1 MKRVLV
7 LVVILTLV
15 GGGIAFAI
23 ADTGD
28 PTPAVQA
35 RIAGQTTPA
44 APVATLTTTIA
55 TRVVETT
62 PAATP
67 AATDA
72 PETPVDASPVEGSPQ
87 ANADTFAED
96 SASSS
101 SQVVL
106 QPVAT
111 PSPAIVE
118 ADTLAQNA
126 LAALKQFLVSP
137 EAGDTYALTD
147 AVKALDGAIAQIEAL
162 GLPIE
167 QQQSEVAVL
176 LLARAHLLELMTQ
189 IASQNKAHPQPTPT
203 PRRSSS
209 GRGNFFLGGSRNN
222 VPDVVSNFK
231 NAPGQP

>member
-1 MKRVLV
+1 MSRNVLVMKRVLV
-7 LVVILTLV
+7 LAAVLTLV

-23 ADTGD
+23 ADTND
-28 PTPAVQA
+28 PTPVVQA
-35 RIAGQTTPA
+35 RIAEQTTPV
-44 APVATLTTTIA
+44 APVNTLATTTA
-55 TRVVETT
+55 TPAAETT
-62 PAATP
+62 PAAT
-67 AATDA
+67 DV
-72 PETPVDASPVEGSPQ
+72 PETPIDASPQ
-87 ANADTFAED
+87 ATPETIAQD
-96 SASSS
+96 SASSA

-111 PSPAIVE
+111 PSPAIAT

-137 EAGDTYALTD
+137 QANDTFALTD

-162 GLPIE
+162 GLPVE

-189 IASQNKAHPQPTPT
+189 VASQNKAHAQPTPT

-209 GRGNFFLGGSRNN
+209 SRGSFFLGGTRDD
-222 VPDVVSNFK
+222 VPNVVSGFQ
-231 NAPGQP
+231 NAPAQP